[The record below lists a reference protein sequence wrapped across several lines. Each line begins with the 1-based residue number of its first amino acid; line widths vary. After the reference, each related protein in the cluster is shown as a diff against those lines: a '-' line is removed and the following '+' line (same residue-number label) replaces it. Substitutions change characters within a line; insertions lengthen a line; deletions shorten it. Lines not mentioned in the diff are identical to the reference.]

1 MESGPVEVR
10 WNGEALTGEDRR
22 ESPESREATWEA
34 RVPADRVNAGQAN
47 RLEWSTPAWTPAAFG
62 AGDTRMLGVKLRRVE
77 IAPADGP

>member
-1 MESGPVEVR
+1 M
-10 WNGEALTGEDRR
+10 
-22 ESPESREATWEA
+22 
-34 RVPADRVNAGQAN
+34 PADRVNAGQAN